1 MRFNIN
7 FKNQRGHVY
16 YIICI
21 YKNYE
26 NIYQWWSISTS
37 HGYIDDHYVNLIFG
51 LPPKPA
57 VSCVFKCWVFD
68 KPSGSIKLFNHA
80 DVFAEGSIECLKL
93 DKTMYHIV
101 LPQYIESIPLH
112 YSIASIL
119 CTRHFHHGRAETTTR
134 LSLLWDAQP
143 LALHFTI
150 SIWWRLG
157 NRSVQFRN
165 QGGSSSVVAGWWF
178 QKTCL
183 LESARKLGVP
193 KPPEIYGY
201 FFGGL

>member
-1 MRFNIN
+1 MPMYLQKVALSVSNRQNSVS
-7 FKNQRGHVY
+7 HSLPH
-16 YIICI
+16 
-21 YKNYE
+21 
-26 NIYQWWSISTS
+26 NIYRINSSSWF
-37 HGYIDDHYVNLIFG
+37 HCFH
-51 LPPKPA
+51 
-57 VSCVFKCWVFD
+57 
-68 KPSGSIKLFNHA
+68 
-80 DVFAEGSIECLKL
+80 
-93 DKTMYHIV
+93 
-101 LPQYIESIPLH
+101 PLS
-112 YSIASIL
+112 YDI
-119 CTRHFHHGRAETTTR
+119 FHHGRAETTTR
-134 LSLLWDAQP
+134 LSLFWDAQP

-201 FFGGL
+201 IFLEDCRHWIFVCSYQIHRDPMNSPRQLILWGDYDEVWWALKYFDKAVIQYTNIAMLCSTILML